1 MLFQKYKIE
10 LTTLYKLGTILID
23 DAFVNYKYYLRYLVI
38 GHKQNFS
45 EQIDLKKSTSSDLI
59 WRRTKDFSSSIGAS
73 FSDPKTDRCA

>member
-10 LTTLYKLGTILID
+10 LTTLYKLATILID

-45 EQIDLKKSTSSDLI
+45 EQIDFKKVLRLI
-59 WRRTKDFSSSIGAS
+59 
-73 FSDPKTDRCA
+73 